1 MSALVVTVAHK
12 NALGKQRRQ
21 KSAELNAFLDKR
33 LRTNAVVGGVG
44 GEVQSEAAVGCYER
58 LAGCLSLRFL
68 SLRSSQRF
76 ARLESAAAA
85 TTAVA
90 SAASAGV
97 AGVAGVAAA
106 SVGVASAAKASSAVA
121 KNSNSLVARLVGKA
135 KATEAVRL
143 ETALANVQTRMV
155 TLQQRADDARK
166 AAVAAK
172 RAGKTAEALASLK
185 KAKAVEKQLATVGAA
200 LAALEQQRD
209 MLEETAL
216 HKELAS
222 TLASTNKS
230 VKVKTKGLLGQAE
243 KASDEAVELRD
254 DVEDIS
260 NAFESLIPASSG
272 PDDDELLD
280 ELDALVE
287 EAAGVPVPAPKTA
300 AATVEPPAPQ
310 VAQVVAEPVPK
321 RVSFPDVPTDVPG
334 MADAEAVGAV
344 GAIS

>member
-21 KSAELNAFLDKR
+21 RSCELNASLDKR

-44 GEVQSEAAVGCYER
+44 GEVQSEATVGCYER

-76 ARLESAAAA
+76 ARLDSAAA
-85 TTAVA
+85 TAA
-90 SAASAGV
+90 SAGAAAASAGV
-97 AGVAGVAAA
+97 
-106 SVGVASAAKASSAVA
+106 SSAAKASSAVA

-135 KATEAVRL
+135 KASEAVRL
-143 ETALANVQTRMV
+143 ETALQNVQARML

-172 RAGKTAEALASLK
+172 RAGKTAEAIASLK
-185 KAKAVEKQLATVGAA
+185 KAKAVEKQLTTVGAA

-300 AATVEPPAPQ
+300 AEPPVPQ
-310 VAQVVAEPVPK
+310 PAEVVAAPVPK

-334 MADAEAVGAV
+334 VADAAEVGV
-344 GAIS
+344 ISSDMSVARP

>member
-21 KSAELNAFLDKR
+21 RSCELNASLDKR
-33 LRTNAVVGGVG
+33 LRTNGTGAGIG

-58 LAGCLSLRFL
+58 LTGCLSLRFL
-68 SLRSSQRF
+68 SLRGSSQRF
-76 ARLESAAAA
+76 ARLDSAAAA

-97 AGVAGVAAA
+97 AAASAGVA
-106 SVGVASAAKASSAVA
+106 A

-135 KATEAVRL
+135 KASEAVRL
-143 ETALANVQTRMV
+143 ETALANVQARMA

-185 KAKAVEKQLATVGAA
+185 KAKAVEKQLTTVGAA

-222 TLASTNKS
+222 TLASTNKT

-260 NAFESLIPASSG
+260 NAFENLIPASSNG
-272 PDDDELLD
+272 LDDDELLD
-280 ELDALVE
+280 ELEQLVE
-287 EAAGVPVPAPKTA
+287 EAAGVPVPAPKTT
-300 AATVEPPAPQ
+300 AATAEPTAPPAPQ
-310 VAQVVAEPVPK
+310 VAQLVAEPVPK
-321 RVSFPDVPTDVPG
+321 RVSFPEVPTDVPG
-334 MADAEAVGAV
+334 VADAEAVGA
-344 GAIS
+344 ISSDMSVARP